1 LAVKLIEE
9 AKVPLL
15 LLVGAEHELRAGPG
29 KLGAAALVH
38 DLCLENRRILL
49 LCLLLEPLALTIL
62 AVDGADDGWDG
73 V

>member
-1 LAVKLIEE
+1 MAIKLVEE
-9 AKVPLL
+9 SKVLLL
-15 LLVGAEHELRAGPG
+15 LLVGAEDKLRAGPG

-38 DLCLENRRILL
+38 DLGLENRRILL

>member
-1 LAVKLIEE
+1 M
-9 AKVPLL
+9 
-15 LLVGAEHELRAGPG
+15 HY
-29 KLGAAALVH
+29 
-38 DLCLENRRILL
+38 LCLKNRRILL